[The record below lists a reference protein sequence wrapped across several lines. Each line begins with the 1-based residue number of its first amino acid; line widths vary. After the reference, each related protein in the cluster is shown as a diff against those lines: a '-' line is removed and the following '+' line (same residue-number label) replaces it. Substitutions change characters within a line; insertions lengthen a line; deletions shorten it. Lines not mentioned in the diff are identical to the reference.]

1 MEISTVLNEEK
12 KIRKLLHEV
21 PELSGCEV
29 KTKRIITSYLNN
41 LHSIRVIYKGDWF
54 YALYKS
60 PNSSGRIAFR
70 ADMDA
75 VRGED
80 GLAHHYCGHDGH
92 TATLLD
98 FAFYVNETKP
108 DRDIYFIFQPAE
120 ETGKGALMVRELLI
134 EEDIEEIYGFHSI
147 PKFKKGSVILRNG
160 TFACASQGLSLSFKG
175 SQSHAAY
182 PEAGNN
188 PDTVIAEMIEYVNTL
203 KCFELGNLHFV
214 TVVGASIG
222 SMSFGVS
229 AGEGKLYL
237 TARAERQD
245 SFNKLIESILDR
257 AKSLSEKAGIEF
269 EYRAHDVFSATI
281 NDPNLVDGIED
292 IAVKNN
298 IEVIRPS
305 EPFRWSEDF
314 GYYLRVCKGVF
325 FGVGDGEDYPQLHTS
340 EFEFPDDIAETVL
353 KIYMGLICSI

>member
-1 MEISTVLNEEK
+1 
-12 KIRKLLHEV
+12 
-21 PELSGCEV
+21 
-29 KTKRIITSYLNN
+29 
-41 LHSIRVIYKGDWF
+41 
-54 YALYKS
+54 
-60 PNSSGRIAFR
+60 
-70 ADMDA
+70 
-75 VRGED
+75 
-80 GLAHHYCGHDGH
+80 
-92 TATLLD
+92 
-98 FAFYVNETKP
+98 
-108 DRDIYFIFQPAE
+108 
-120 ETGKGALMVRELLI
+120 
-134 EEDIEEIYGFHSI
+134 
-147 PKFKKGSVILRNG
+147 
-160 TFACASQGLSLSFKG
+160 
-175 SQSHAAY
+175 
-182 PEAGNN
+182 
-188 PDTVIAEMIEYVNTL
+188 MIEYVNTL

-314 GYYLRVCKGVF
+314 GYYLRVCKGAF